1 MNAGSIASNSTKLKI
16 LNLLA
21 KKELELDKM
30 AKNIRIPLKVMKGLV
45 EELERDGFVER
56 VDEVCRITEKG
67 IKALKSLK
75 T

>member
-1 MNAGSIASNSTKLKI
+1 MNAGSIASNPTKLKI

-56 VDEVCRITEKG
+56 VDKVCRITEKG